1 MWAHIDQWCEHAGL
15 IRVFE
20 DGQEFDVD
28 GYEYM
33 FPFRMYSPDEIELT
47 GMCCRVCTASEARAM
62 LRAVRERG
70 WTATWRRVS
79 GAKPGIHEARQGVRR
94 VDRKRV

>member
-20 DGQEFDVD
+20 DGNEFDVD

-33 FPFRMYSPDEIELT
+33 FPFRMKSACEIELT
-47 GMCCRVCTASEARAM
+47 GMCCRVCTPGEARAM

-70 WTATWRRVS
+70 WKATWRRVS
-79 GAKPGIHEARQGVRR
+79 GARPGIHEAR
-94 VDRKRV
+94 